1 MRNGTLIDDF
11 IKSIKRESSYKKQI
25 VHIQKIPSQEPN
37 YEELEKPLPPNIQTC
52 LQNRKIKF
60 YSHQA
65 DAINKARQGKN
76 VVIATPT
83 ASGKTLAFNIPVLEA
98 LTLDKKAT
106 ALYLYPT
113 KALTNDQL
121 KVLKELE
128 KDTCIKADAGVYDG
142 DTPLHQRASIRENSR
157 IILTNP
163 YGLHQY
169 LPWHYKWRSFLQN
182 LRFIVIDEAHV
193 YRGVFGSNVAMVLRR
208 LLRICNFYHA
218 NPQIIFSSATIA
230 NPKELAN
237 KLTGKDFEVVSEDG
251 SPRGNKSFVF
261 WNPPFID
268 VANTIRRS
276 THQETKDI
284 LTLNILQNLQTL
296 CFTTSRQMAELITRW
311 TKEELTKRAKS
322 PNIVTAY
329 RAGYLPQERRD
340 IENRLKNKNLVGVVS
355 TNALELGIDIGSL
368 DSVIIS
374 GYPGSIISSWQ
385 QAGRAGRTSA
395 DSLVTLVAFQNP
407 LDQYFMKHPDDFFGR
422 PHEQAI
428 IDLHNQYISLG
439 HIMCASSELP
449 INETDKQFFP
459 ELLTESIQ
467 ALEQENLVRKTPRG
481 WVYSGTARTTE
492 VVNLESISHQ
502 TVTVTC
508 NGNLLETL
516 TLNKAYEEAHA
527 GAVLLHQGETYLC
540 EDLDLKQLVA
550 KVKQEN
556 VNYYT
561 EALKDVDVAIKKT
574 QQEKHDRIKVGLGE
588 LSITE
593 IYHTYLTKTY
603 DEVIKRTSLSLP
615 PLSFSTVGIWF
626 IIPDEIR
633 EEIETKG
640 LDFAGGLHAVEHA
653 MIAMSPIY
661 AMCDRWDIG
670 GMSTPLHP
678 DTGEA
683 TIFIYDGFEGGIG
696 ISETIFTKIK
706 PLWEKTLELID
717 NCECK
722 EGCPSCIYSPK
733 CGNENAPLDKKA
745 ASIILKQLL
754 KLN

>member
-11 IKSIKRESSYKKQI
+11 IKSIKRMSSYKKQI
-25 VHIQKIPSQEPN
+25 VHIERIPSKEAN
-37 YEELEKPLPPNIQTC
+37 FGELEKPLPENIQAC
-52 LQNRKIKF
+52 LLNRKIKF
-60 YSHQA
+60 YAHQA
-65 DAINKARQGKN
+65 EAINKTRQGKN

-98 LTLDKKAT
+98 LTNDKKAT

-121 KVLKELE
+121 KVLRELE
-128 KDTCIKADAGVYDG
+128 KDTCIKAEAGVYDG
-142 DTPLHQRASIRENSR
+142 DTPQHQRASIRENSR

-169 LPWHYKWRSFLQN
+169 LPWHYKWRTFLQN
-182 LRFIVIDEAHV
+182 LKFIVIDEAHV

-208 LLRICNFYHA
+208 LLRICSFYHA
-218 NPQIIFSSATIA
+218 NPQIILSSATIA
-230 NPKELAN
+230 NPKEHASR
-237 KLTGKDFEVVSEDG
+237 LTGKDFEVVSIDG
-251 SPRGNKSFVF
+251 APRGNKSFIF

-268 VANTIRRS
+268 AANAIRRS

-284 LTLNILQNLQTL
+284 LTLNILKDLQTL

-311 TKEELTKRAKS
+311 TKEELTSRSKS
-322 PNIVTAY
+322 ANIITAY
-329 RAGYLPQERRD
+329 RAGYLPQERRE
-340 IENRLKNKNLVGVVS
+340 IENRLKNKSLVGVVS

-374 GYPGSIISSWQ
+374 GYPGTVISTWQ
-385 QAGRAGRTSA
+385 QAGRAGRGSS

-449 INETDKQFFP
+449 INESDSQFFP
-459 ELLTESIQ
+459 ELLLESIR
-467 ALEQENLVRKTPRG
+467 ALEQENLIRKTPRG

-540 EDLDLKQLVA
+540 EDLDLTQLVA
-550 KVKQEN
+550 KVRQEN

-574 QQEKHDRIKVGLGE
+574 HEEDHNGIKVGLGE
-588 LSITE
+588 LAITE

-603 DEVIKRTSLSLP
+603 DEVIKRTPLSLP
-615 PLSFSTVGIWF
+615 PLSFSTVGLWF
-626 IIPDEIR
+626 IVPEGIR
-633 EEIETKG
+633 EVVEAQG
-640 LDFAGGLHAVEHA
+640 LDFGGGLHAVEHA
-653 MIAMSPIY
+653 MIAMSPIF

-670 GMSTPLHP
+670 GLSTPMHP
-678 DTGEA
+678 DTGEP

-696 ISETIFTKIK
+696 ISETLYSKIK
-706 PLWEKTLELID
+706 PLWEKTLELIE

-733 CGNENAPLDKKA
+733 CGNENKPLDKKA

-754 KLN
+754 N